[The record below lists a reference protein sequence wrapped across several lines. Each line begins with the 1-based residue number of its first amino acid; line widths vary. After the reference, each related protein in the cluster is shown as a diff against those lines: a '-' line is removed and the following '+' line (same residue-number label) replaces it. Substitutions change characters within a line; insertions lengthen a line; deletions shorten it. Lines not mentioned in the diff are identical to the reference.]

1 MLNTTKDSFNLQPL
15 REFYLSGETRTYAF
29 RKKQLEKLKQAV
41 LNHEDEIN
49 IALYADLKKNQKEV
63 WSTDTGLLLMEIN
76 IMLSNLKKW
85 MAPKTVSTNLLN
97 LPSSSKLYKDPLG
110 VVLIISPWNY
120 PFQLAL
126 TPLAGAIAGGNCA
139 VIKPS
144 EMTTATSALINKII
158 TETFD
163 SKYIKVI
170 EGDGAQVVPLMMN
183 EFHFDHIFYTGSVNV
198 GRSIYRHAAEQ
209 LIPVT
214 LELGGK
220 SPAIVEKDADIKVA
234 ARRITLGKFL
244 NAGQT
249 CIAPD
254 YVLVHESIQDLLI
267 AEIKNSIETFYTDS
281 KGYEFG
287 KIINESRFNKL
298 LSYLNEGSVVHGG
311 ESDLNSLYIAPTL
324 LTNIKQDALIMKEE
338 IFGPILPIITFS
350 TFNEAL
356 NIVRQNANPLSFY
369 LFTQNKS
376 IEDTWISNV
385 AFGGGC
391 INNSAW
397 HFANPNLPFGGVG
410 NSGMGSY
417 HGRFSFDLFTRLKPV
432 MKTPNWFDPKIK
444 FPPLKGKINLFKKL
458 IR

>member
-1 MLNTTKDSFNLQPL
+1 MLNTTKDSFKLQPL
-15 REFYLSGETRTYAF
+15 RDFYQSGETRTYAF

-41 LNHEDEIN
+41 LDHEDEIN
-49 IALYADLKKNQKEV
+49 KALYTDLKKNQEEA
-63 WSTDTGLLLMEIN
+63 WATETGLLLMEIN
-76 IMLSNLKKW
+76 IMLKNLKKW
-85 MAPKTVSTNLLN
+85 MSPKSVSTNLLN
-97 LPSSSKLYKDPLG
+97 LPSTSKLHKDPLG

-120 PFQLAL
+120 PLMLAL
-126 TPLAGAIAGGNCA
+126 SPLAGAIAGGNCA

-144 EMTTATSALINKII
+144 EMATATSALINRII
-158 TETFD
+158 SKTFD
-163 SKYIKVI
+163 PGFVKVL
-170 EGDGAQVVPLMMN
+170 EGDGAQLVPAMMD
-183 EFHFDHIFYTGSVNV
+183 EFRFDHIFYTGSLNV

-220 SPAIVEKDADIKVA
+220 SPAIVEKDADIQVA
-234 ARRITLGKFL
+234 ARRITVGKFL

-254 YVLVHESIQDLLI
+254 YVLVHESIQSALI
-267 AEIKNSIETFYTDS
+267 AELKKSIESFYADS
-281 KGYEFG
+281 KEYEFG
-287 KIINESRFNKL
+287 KIINEIRFNKL
-298 LSYLNEGSVVHGG
+298 LSYLDEGSVIHGG
-311 ESDLNSLYIAPTL
+311 ESDLESLYIAPTL
-324 LTNIKQDALIMKEE
+324 LTNLKSDASIMNEE

-350 TFNEAL
+350 SFDDAL
-356 NIVRQNANPLSFY
+356 KIVQQNANPLSFY

-376 IEDTWISNV
+376 IEDAWISNV

-391 INNSAW
+391 INNAAW

-417 HGRFSFDLFTRLKPV
+417 HGRFSFNLFTRLKPV
-432 MKTPNWFDPKIK
+432 MKSPNWFDPNLK
-444 FPPLKGKINLFKKL
+444 FPPLKGKIKLFKKL